1 MESVSDYSDAVQDEQ
16 MEEQTEILQNGFNPE
31 DDNCDN
37 CDKEFN
43 EKPQDT
49 GEETTS
55 CPIKPKKAAL
65 LYPLKQF
72 ALYCLFLGN
81 SQVPSSN

>member
-1 MESVSDYSDAVQDEQ
+1 MED
-16 MEEQTEILQNGFNPE
+16 QTEILQNGFNPE
-31 DDNCDN
+31 DSNCDN

-49 GEETTS
+49 GETTS
-55 CPIKPKKAAL
+55 CPVKPKKAAL

-72 ALYCLFLGN
+72 V
-81 SQVPSSN
+81 S